1 MATVVTIR
9 QLLESGVHFGHQ
21 TRRWNP
27 KMKRFIFTE
36 RNGIYIID
44 LQKSLAYIDRAY
56 EFVKQTVA
64 HGGTILFVGTKK
76 QAQEAIDEQARRVG
90 MPFVNQRWLG
100 GMLTNF
106 STVHKRLQRLKE
118 LEEIDFDDVAGS
130 SLTKKELLNLRREKE
145 KLERTLGGIRD
156 MSRVPSA
163 VWIVDTKK
171 EHIAISEARKLNIPV
186 VAILD
191 TNCDPDEVDYP
202 IPGNDDAI
210 RSVSLLTR
218 VVADAV
224 ADGLL
229 ARSGASEAG
238 GTEKP
243 AEEPLAEWERE
254 LLEGKGE
261 TPAAAAEA
269 PAAAEEAP
277 AAAAEQAAEEAPA
290 ETATIAPA
298 DEVAAEAPGEATAA
312 ESPVDAPAQ
321 APAEGSAE

>member
-64 HGGTILFVGTKK
+64 HGGTVLFVGTKK

-90 MPFVNQRWLG
+90 MPYVNQRWLG

-156 MSRVPSA
+156 MTRVPSA

-224 ADGLL
+224 ADGLM
-229 ARSGASEAG
+229 ARSGASEG
-238 GTEKP
+238 NGEKKA

-254 LLEGKGE
+254 LLEGKADSG
-261 TPAAAAEA
+261 EA
-269 PAAAEEAP
+269 PAEAGE
-277 AAAAEQAAEEAPA
+277 AAAEQAPA
-290 ETATIAPA
+290 ETAAVAPA
-298 DEVAAEAPGEATAA
+298 DEVAAEAPA
-312 ESPVDAPAQ
+312 EVTSEDSPVDAPAK
-321 APAEGSAE
+321 APDAE